1 MQSIVDD
8 IMNTLNSRNHIAA
21 ISKSVGGD
29 QSAVQS
35 ALSISLPLVLG
46 AMASHASQPGGS
58 AMLTKTLAQTGS
70 NNPLDDI
77 SGHISNPAAAGSSA
91 MAGTLLGGQMG
102 TIQNAIAQKTGL
114 PPSAVS
120 QVLAIA
126 VPLIMGHVSRM
137 SVQQNVDPKNL
148 SGILADHS
156 MAALQSSPEAAM
168 IAQQLPALQGSAGG
182 ISGIFK
188 NILEN

>member
-1 MQSIVDD
+1 MQSMIDD
-8 IMNTLNSRNHIAA
+8 IMNTLTSGNHIAA
-21 ISKSVGGD
+21 ISKSVGGNET
-29 QSAVQS
+29 AVQS
-35 ALSISLPLVLG
+35 ALGMSLPLVLS

-58 AMLTKTLAQTGS
+58 EMLAKTLAQTGS
-70 NNPLDDI
+70 NNPLDNI
-77 SGHISNPAAAGSSA
+77 SGHISNPAAAGGPA

-102 TIQNAIAQKTGL
+102 MIQNAIAQKTGL

-148 SGILADHS
+148 SGILADQS
-156 MAALQSSPEAAM
+156 KAALQSSPEAAM
-168 IAQQLPALQGSAGG
+168 IAQQLPALQGSSGG
-182 ISGIFK
+182 IPGIFK
-188 NILEN
+188 KILGS